1 MTWKAGNEST
11 VRGYKFTYDGLD
23 RLLNAT
29 YGETAGI
36 NANTDRFS
44 ENVTAS
50 VVIS

>member
-36 NANTDRFS
+36 NANTCLLYTSPSPRD
-44 ENVTAS
+44 
-50 VVIS
+50 